1 MSSETT
7 RRGLLCRAIAVGA
20 GAGVLGAGPAG
31 AAPLAGTGDA
41 GLLRTALASE
51 LLAVYCYQR
60 VLGSGLLD
68 GRTMRLASQ
77 VLVQERAHV
86 RALRGVLAASGGTP
100 PRAPTSPAQA
110 DRELS
115 ILLVS
120 NRLGALHSGE
130 DARKLLIALEGV
142 LEGAY
147 FVAIG
152 GLSDP
157 GTLQL
162 AAEIMANEAQH
173 DVLLR
178 LLAHEREPAK
188 AVPSALIQ
196 GTFPKKLAGSLG

>member
-1 MSSETT
+1 MSGETT
-7 RRGLLCRAIAVGA
+7 RRGLIARAIAAGA
-20 GAGVLGAGPAG
+20 GAGLLGPSDAG
-31 AAPLAGTGDA
+31 AAQVPAGDSA
-41 GLLRTALASE
+41 LLHTVLASE

-60 VLGSGLLD
+60 VLASGLLD
-68 GRTMRLASQ
+68 GRTMRLATQ

-86 RALRGVLAASGGTP
+86 RAVRGALAASGGVP
-100 PRAPTSPAQA
+100 PQAPASPAAA

-115 ILLVS
+115 ILLVP
-120 NRLGALHSGE
+120 NRLAELHNRE

-152 GLSDP
+152 RLSDP
-157 GTLQL
+157 GTLRL

-178 LLAHEREPAK
+178 LLAHEREPEEAL
-188 AVPSALIQ
+188 PSALVQ
-196 GTFPKKLAGSLG
+196 GTFPKKLTGSLG